1 MLGFTGEPK
10 VFPRSTRGKRE
21 GEGTMTID
29 ALDLRVGDIV
39 DYHGEH
45 HQVEHVE
52 RFDGWSWPVAS
63 DGAGWAMALGG
74 DVVLV
79 ARAA

>member
-1 MLGFTGEPK
+1 M
-10 VFPRSTRGKRE
+10 RSKFESATSS
-21 GEGTMTID
+21 TTT
-29 ALDLRVGDIV
+29 
-39 DYHGEH
+39 GEH
-45 HQVEHVE
+45 HQVEYVE
-52 RFDGWSWPVAS
+52 RFDGWAWPVAS

>member
-1 MLGFTGEPK
+1 M
-10 VFPRSTRGKRE
+10 RSKFVSATSSI
-21 GEGTMTID
+21 T
-29 ALDLRVGDIV
+29 
-39 DYHGEH
+39 GEH
-45 HQVEHVE
+45 HQVENVV
-52 RFDGWSWPVAS
+52 RFDGWAWPVAS